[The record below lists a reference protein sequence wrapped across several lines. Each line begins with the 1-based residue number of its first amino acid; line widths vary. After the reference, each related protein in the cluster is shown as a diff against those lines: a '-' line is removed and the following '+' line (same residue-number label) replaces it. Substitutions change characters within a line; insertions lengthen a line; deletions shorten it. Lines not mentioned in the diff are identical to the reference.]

1 MYAAPLVKEFESV
14 ILCVLKV
21 ISIFFIEEHCVI
33 SHTCICSFLLPMHI
47 NRNDYDDTIP
57 ILDAL
62 KVTANIV
69 FGYAT

>member
-1 MYAAPLVKEFESV
+1 MLFNFTYL
-14 ILCVLKV
+14 LCL
-21 ISIFFIEEHCVI
+21 
-33 SHTCICSFLLPMHI
+33 FLLPPFL

>member
-1 MYAAPLVKEFESV
+1 MKQITGYEL
-14 ILCVLKV
+14 
-21 ISIFFIEEHCVI
+21 
-33 SHTCICSFLLPMHI
+33 CSFLYFEFVTIISSQIIILLYCPSI
-47 NRNDYDDTIP
+47 YYRNEYDDTIL

>member
-1 MYAAPLVKEFESV
+1 MNYWFWTLSV
-14 ILCVLKV
+14 LCFDFVAITSSQMTILLSCV
-21 ISIFFIEEHCVI
+21 SIYY
-33 SHTCICSFLLPMHI
+33 
-47 NRNDYDDTIP
+47 RNEYDDMIL

>member
-1 MYAAPLVKEFESV
+1 MLFLYFEFV
-14 ILCVLKV
+14 AI
-21 ISIFFIEEHCVI
+21 ISSQIII
-33 SHTCICSFLLPMHI
+33 LLPCVSI
-47 NRNDYDDTIP
+47 YYRNEYDDTVL